1 MLVLVV
7 DTATPAITAAVA
19 EVTPTDVIIRA
30 ERVTVDGKKHGE
42 LLAPQ
47 IDAALAESGVKPR
60 ELTAIVAGVGP
71 GPFTGLRVGLMTAA
85 SIGEALGI
93 PTYAVC
99 SLDGLGATTSGT
111 ALVATDARRREVYWA
126 AYSDGERVD
135 GPHVA
140 KPADV
145 AQTVAD
151 HAVGEGARKYADQ
164 LGLAVSPEAPDHPS
178 AEWLARLAA
187 ARVRENAPSER
198 LTPLYLRRPDA
209 VEPGAPKRVS

>member
-85 SIGEALGI
+85 SIGEALDI

-111 ALVATDARRREVYWA
+111 ALVATDARRREV
-126 AYSDGERVD
+126 
-135 GPHVA
+135 
-140 KPADV
+140 
-145 AQTVAD
+145 
-151 HAVGEGARKYADQ
+151 
-164 LGLAVSPEAPDHPS
+164 
-178 AEWLARLAA
+178 
-187 ARVRENAPSER
+187 
-198 LTPLYLRRPDA
+198 
-209 VEPGAPKRVS
+209 